1 MHAAHVTNAK
11 LINLSMLRKNMRT
24 IGLAYRIIV
33 LTTGVL
39 LNSVPEKRNFFWQ
52 RKRCFSYWRHIG
64 YWIWMHLNKK
74 TFFCKIASIKTM
86 LYQNVQSIL
95 LENLMNVIGKLTKN
109 LATTVILLYR
119 NKFKASEVIRFHKSK
134 NIV

>member
-11 LINLSMLRKNMRT
+11 LINLSMPRKNMRT

-52 RKRCFSYWRHIG
+52 RKRCFFSYWRHIG

-74 TFFCKIASIKTM
+74 TFF
-86 LYQNVQSIL
+86 LQNCVNQ
-95 LENLMNVIGKLTKN
+95 NNV
-109 LATTVILLYR
+109 V
-119 NKFKASEVIRFHKSK
+119 SK
-134 NIV
+134 CTINIVGKFNECHWKTNQKPCNYSYSSIQKQIQSFWSNCFKVFMK